1 MKKLLLFFF
10 ALLTFNAFSQ
20 ITSPY
25 NTFVGCRPT
34 SITLQAPYGYHH
46 YLWSTGETT
55 KNIEYVL
62 VGTGTQ
68 ALDTATVSLICY
80 DQNNNP
86 YPQGSVVVRSIREP
100 QLLSNFNKKYNY
112 SMTDSIKCDLVL
124 TYLNLAPQ
132 YVFTFIQTDT
142 RIYGQVK
149 ISKYVSDN
157 RWCPL
162 DKVYPALEKGKYYH
176 VTVHARVN
184 NINYCKGNYGEIG
197 IRKDSVLPTSLI
209 EYDPIDVEVYPNPT
223 KDNCRVIIDSDDK
236 SPMNVKIY
244 DITGKIVYDYDYKGF
259 PINEDVGYYL
269 DTPGVYKVVMIQ
281 GDKIK
286 TSSIEKL

>member
-1 MKKLLLFFF
+1 MKKLLLLFF
-10 ALLTFNAFSQ
+10 AFITLNAFSQ

-55 KNIEYVL
+55 KDIEYVL
-62 VGTGTQ
+62 VGTGT
-68 ALDTATVSLICY
+68 ATLDTATVSLICY
-80 DQNNNP
+80 DQNNND

-112 SMTDSIKCDLVL
+112 SMTDSIKSDLVL
-124 TYLNLAPQ
+124 TYLNYAPQ

-142 RIYGQVK
+142 RKYGLVK

-184 NINYCKGNYGEIG
+184 NIKN
-197 IRKDSVLPTSLI
+197 
-209 EYDPIDVEVYPNPT
+209 
-223 KDNCRVIIDSDDK
+223 
-236 SPMNVKIY
+236 
-244 DITGKIVYDYDYKGF
+244 
-259 PINEDVGYYL
+259 
-269 DTPGVYKVVMIQ
+269 
-281 GDKIK
+281 
-286 TSSIEKL
+286 

>member
-1 MKKLLLFFF
+1 MKKLLLLLF

-25 NTFVGCRPT
+25 GTFVGCRPT
-34 SITLQAPYGYHH
+34 SITLQAPFGYHH

-55 KNIEYVL
+55 KDIEYVL

-68 ALDTATVSLICY
+68 ALDTATISLICY

-86 YPQGSVVVRSIREP
+86 YPQTPVVVRSVREP

-112 SMTDSIKCDLVL
+112 AFTDSIKCDLVL
-124 TYLNLAPQ
+124 TYLNYAPQ

-142 RIYGQVK
+142 RKYGQVK
-149 ISKYVSDN
+149 ISRYVSSN

-162 DKVYPALEKGKYYH
+162 DKVYPTLEKGKYYH
-176 VTVHARVN
+176 VTVHARIN

-197 IRKDSVLPTSLI
+197 IKKDPVLPTPVI
-209 EYDPIDVEVYPNPT
+209 DYNPIDFEIYPNPI
-223 KDNCRVIIDSDDK
+223 KDNCRLIIDSDNK
-236 SPMNVKIY
+236 KPMNIKIY
-244 DITGKIVYDYDYKGF
+244 DVLGKLVYDYDYQGF
-259 PINEDVGYYL
+259 PINEDIGYYL
-269 DTPGVYKVVMIQ
+269 ETPGVYKVIMTQ
-281 GDKIK
+281 DGNIK
-286 TSSIEKL
+286 TTSIEKL